1 MFKLDSENILRT
13 RLGRRIVFYF
23 LLVGFLPLAIF
34 AFGMYYQTTNIF
46 YRQTLDTT
54 KGYVNLVS
62 NQLFQILKQGEF
74 KLERIASSNMAG
86 EQEFGSYFRRISVR
100 GPQSPPAWHNLTER
114 QQKML
119 KNGEAVISE
128 PYPAGEHL
136 TVALLVK
143 NNHGEIV
150 AGEFEPKIIW
160 QGIRGSFFGKDDTIL
175 VLAGG
180 RILARSSQGF
190 THKKL
195 DNKLISQ
202 MAADG
207 VAFGEFEFDNGE
219 KVHWVSKSL
228 WLAGRYGAHRW
239 YILALRPKEAVLAP
253 AKLLLRSLLFFL
265 GIVTLI
271 IVYISVRVGRRIFLP
286 VKELSESIKS
296 MADGFWFSPVESR
309 NGSDELGE
317 LVNNFNRMGRSLKTE
332 TAYMSKIMGEM
343 KETVLVISRDSTVQ
357 RGNRVLLDLLNY
369 SREEITGQSASMLF
383 EEGSNP
389 DFPLRAQNIENLAG
403 SEKEVN
409 LRYRSK
415 TGERFKVKFS
425 HDFIRNGAGE
435 IVSIILIGLVPSLLE
450 NDPS

>member
-1 MFKLDSENILRT
+1 
-13 RLGRRIVFYF
+13 
-23 LLVGFLPLAIF
+23 
-34 AFGMYYQTTNIF
+34 MYYQTTNIF
-46 YRQTLDTT
+46 YQETLATT

-74 KLERIASSNMAG
+74 RLEKVARDTTG
-86 EQEFGSYFRRISVR
+86 ESGSGSYFRRISLR
-100 GPQSPPAWHNLTER
+100 GPESPTAWHNLTER

-119 KNGEAVISE
+119 KNGETVLSE

-136 TVALLVK
+136 TVALLVN

-150 AGEFEPKIIW
+150 VGEFEPKILW
-160 QGIRGSFFGKDDTIL
+160 QGIRGSFYGKDDTIL
-175 VLAGG
+175 VLAGR
-180 RILARSSQGF
+180 RILARSSQGI
-190 THKKL
+190 TDKKI
-195 DNKLISQ
+195 DNKLISR
-202 MAADG
+202 MAGDG
-207 VAFGEFEFDNGE
+207 VAFGEFEFDDGE
-219 KVHWVSKSL
+219 NVHWVSKSL

-239 YILALRPKEAVLAP
+239 HILALRPKEAVRAP

-296 MADGFWFSPVESR
+296 MADGFWFSPVEYR
-309 NGSDELGE
+309 NGTDELGE

-332 TAYMSKIMGEM
+332 TAYMNKIMEKM
-343 KETVLVISRDSTVQ
+343 KETVLVIGRDTTVR

-369 SREEITGQSASMLF
+369 SREEIIDQSASMLF

-389 DFPLRAQNIENLAG
+389 DFPLRAQNIESLVE
-403 SEKEVN
+403 SREEVN
-409 LRYRSK
+409 LHYRSK
-415 TGERFKVKFS
+415 TGEQFKVRFK

-435 IVSIILIGLVPSLLE
+435 IVSIILVGLVPSLLE
-450 NDPS
+450 NEPS